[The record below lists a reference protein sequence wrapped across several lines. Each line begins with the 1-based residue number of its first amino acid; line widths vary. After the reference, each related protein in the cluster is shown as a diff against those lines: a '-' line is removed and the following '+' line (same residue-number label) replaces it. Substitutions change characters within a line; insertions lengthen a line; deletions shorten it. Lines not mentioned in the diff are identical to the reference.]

1 MVYVPLTTVR
11 SRTVTCRG
19 CSQGRLSTFSG
30 PCVRFQVLV
39 SMATQSVVSSGLSL
53 LFLFPPPSPIK
64 NSKLWTQSV
73 SHLPGQVVSFS
84 SFLSQSVCLFSLF
97 WFKKETQVSVTVS
110 LYLSAAET
118 VCSLSLRVF
127 DSL

>member
-39 SMATQSVVSSGLSL
+39 SMATQFVVSSGLSL
-53 LFLFPPPSPIK
+53 LFLFPPPIK
-64 NSKLWTQSV
+64 IQSYGQSV

-97 WFKKETQVSVTVS
+97 CFLGLRKRLQVSVTVS